1 MTRMDSDIP
10 PPRDDEK
17 PHKPADDKEEIY
29 FQGSP
34 LLRGEVGRLVL
45 FALLGALC
53 IAGPFLYRVIFDRP
67 VPWWAYLIGLL
78 LGLLLLLIPWF
89 LIKSIR
95 YRISNYR
102 IDFERGILSRSIDT
116 LELWHVEDISF
127 HQSLLDRMLNVGTI
141 TIRSTDDSTPV
152 LPLHGVPNPRPLF
165 DSLKQRVIAVKR
177 QRGVIK
183 MDMG

>member
-1 MTRMDSDIP
+1 MTRMESDIP
-10 PPRDDEK
+10 PPHEDEK

-29 FQGSP
+29 FHGSP

-45 FALLGALC
+45 FALLGAVC
-53 IAGPFLYRVIFDRP
+53 IAGPALYRAIFDKG
-67 VPWWAYLIGLL
+67 VAWWVYLVGLL
-78 LGLLLLLIPWF
+78 LGLGLLLIPWF

-127 HQSLLDRMLNVGTI
+127 HQSLLDRILNVGTI
-141 TIRSTDDSTPV
+141 TIRSHDDSTPI
-152 LPLHGVPNPRPLF
+152 LPLRGVPNPRPLF